1 MADRINVKGAA
12 SSLRYLDSD
21 FRRINNEIMKMLDN
35 LKYLQDNFYD
45 LEDYACTENYQNI
58 AQGVYDSNGLIE
70 IERRVHKWC
79 EQVDAFVEEEE
90 RRIAQDKLRAEE
102 ERRAMLKAASKYR
115 SRRG

>member
-21 FRRINNEIMKMLDN
+21 FRRINNEVMKMLDN

-45 LEDYACTENYQNI
+45 LEDYACTENYRSI

-70 IERRVHKWC
+70 IERKVHKWC
-79 EQVDAFVEEEE
+79 EKVDAFVEEEE
-90 RRIAQDKLRAEE
+90 KRIAQDKREAEE
-102 ERRAMLKAASKYR
+102 ARRALLASKKK
-115 SRRG
+115 RG